1 MNQPSDNETHLDEK
15 PSDTDKAHQQNPQ
28 SVNSQ
33 SLIPAMPDPQA
44 ESELTAGKKDL
55 YVVGI
60 GASAGGLEALEKLFH
75 EMPMDTGM
83 AFVVIQHLSPDFE
96 TLMDELLARQ
106 TKLPIRTADNGMTLE
121 PNTIYLMPSK
131 VEMIVSGGK
140 LLLTEKSK
148 EGLTMPIDTFFRSLA
163 QDFGSRAIGV
173 ILSGAGSDGS
183 RGIVDI
189 HNAGGLVIV
198 QSEETARFSGMPRSA
213 IATGVADLIL
223 PPEEIAA
230 ALLRFARHP
239 VPGDILLQS
248 NGEPVGEDSFKRLMR
263 MLKNAHGIDFALYKP
278 STVMRRIQR
287 RLMLSKSLEDFDRY
301 VDRVASDPEELNALY
316 RDLLIGVTKFFRD
329 RDAFH
334 LIETIVVPDIIDRVP
349 PDEEIRVWV
358 AGCATGE
365 EAYSLAIILHEQLT
379 AADRPL
385 NVKIFATDVHQHSL
399 DIAATGVYPAK
410 ALQEVSPSRRDT
422 YFTKV
427 DDDFQVNSALRQM
440 VVFARHN
447 IITDAPFTRMDLISC
462 RNLLIYLQP
471 MAQKKALSL
480 FHFGLKKGGYLFLGP
495 SESPGDLTEEFD
507 CVDLHWRIYRK
518 RRDVRL
524 PPDLRM
530 PLAVEALA
538 SPRQAKELQGD
549 DQLLVYSQLV
559 NQFVPPSVLVDNR
572 RRIIHIFN
580 RAGQFLQIHDGRPSN
595 DILDNLDTDMKTAV
609 AGAIQRAAKERKPV
623 SYSGFQLERDG
634 QPQSIRLTVTPIFN
648 DLAEL
653 THYLISFEPMQP
665 LALSA
670 GAAESSEGAFEA
682 DDLSRARIASLETE
696 LQRTRENLQATI
708 EELETSNEELQA
720 ANEELI
726 ASNEELQS
734 TNEELHSVNE
744 ELYTVNAEYQKKIT
758 ELTELSEDM
767 DNLLSSTEVGVIFL
781 DSDLSIRKFTPLVR
795 KLFNISETDIG
806 RSFDHFTHN
815 IEYDRL
821 MDDIRSVHKSDQML
835 EREVRDRFG
844 HWHLLRICPYR
855 SKAQAEGIV
864 ITIVDIQ
871 SLKSTQQQLT
881 EKDRELRAILEYSPA
896 FMFIKDLD
904 GRYKIASGG
913 ALRHLGVTP
922 DEVVGKT
929 DYDLLPQATADLLRA
944 KDREVATTGKTIELE
959 FDFEK
964 DGVLHSI
971 HSTKYPLRD
980 ENGNITAVAGMWI
993 DILPRTV
1000 AEKKAKQALAYRD
1013 RFLATLSHELR
1024 NPISAMSNA
1033 VQLIQRKLDDPKTV
1047 RRAAEIFSRQ
1057 LVLVKRLLDDLLDL
1071 TRITRGEV
1079 ELRKRVIDLR
1089 EVAADAL
1096 LSTRSVVQSHE
1107 LNLETDISDERMPI
1121 YGDSVRLQ
1129 QVIVNLLVNATK
1141 YTPTGG
1147 QIYFSLKRE
1156 RNRAVLTVRDTGVG
1170 MNGELQK
1177 KIFEPFVQADETLA
1191 RSEGGLGLGLTL
1203 VKSIV
1208 EAHGGTVTAYSEGE
1222 GEGSTF
1228 TVSLPLTQR
1237 RLATHEEQ
1245 PSSDTN
1251 IEQLKLL
1258 IVEDIDDAR
1267 EMLKMLLEAEGYT
1280 VVAAPDG
1287 PTALRLIDSESPEVA
1302 LIDIGLPDMDGYELA
1317 RRIRQK
1323 YDKSQIRL
1331 IALTGYG
1338 RPSDRKKTRAAGFDG
1353 HLVKP
1358 VHLDQL
1364 EAELANVSSP

>member
-1 MNQPSDNETHLDEK
+1 MNQHSDVEAQADQQESNPSDE
-15 PSDTDKAHQQNPQ
+15 
-28 SVNSQ
+28 SQ
-33 SLIPAMPDPQA
+33 STFSRLSAEAPDPQTEDA
-44 ESELTAGKKDL
+44 PTVGQKDL

-60 GASAGGLEALEKLFH
+60 GASAGGLEALEKMFH

-83 AFVVIQHLSPDFE
+83 AFVVIQHLSPDFD

-106 TKLPIRTADNGMTLE
+106 TKLPIRTAENGMPLE

-213 IATGVADLIL
+213 IATGVVDLIL

-239 VPGDILLQS
+239 VPGDALLQA

-301 VDRVASDPEELNALY
+301 VERVASDPQELNALY

-334 LIETIVVPDIIDRVP
+334 LVETIVVPDIIDRVP
-349 PDEEIRVWV
+349 PEEEIRVWV

-399 DIAATGVYPAK
+399 DVAATGVYPAK
-410 ALQEVSPSRRDT
+410 ALQEVSPSRRSK

-427 DDDFQVNSALRQM
+427 DGDFQVSSALRQM

-447 IITDAPFTRMDLISC
+447 IITDAPFTRLDLISC

-471 MAQKKALSL
+471 MAQKKAMSL

-495 SESPGDLTEEFD
+495 SESPGDLTDEFD

-518 RRDVRL
+518 RRDARL

-538 SPRQAKELQGD
+538 SPKPTKELQGND
-549 DQLLVYSQLV
+549 ELHVYAQLV

-595 DILDNLDTDMKTAV
+595 DILDHLDMDLKTAV
-609 AGAIQRAAKERKPV
+609 AGAIQQAAKERKPV
-623 SYSGFQLERDG
+623 SYSGVQLERDG
-634 QPQSIRLTVTPIFN
+634 EPQSIRLIVTPIYSG
-648 DLAEL
+648 LAEL

-665 LALSA
+665 LALPA
-670 GAAESSEGAFEA
+670 GAAESAEGAFEA
-682 DDLSRARIASLETE
+682 DDLSRARIASLEAE

-781 DSDLSIRKFTPLVR
+781 DGDLAIRKFTPLVR
-795 KLFNISETDIG
+795 RLFNISETDIG

-815 IEYDRL
+815 IEYDQL
-821 MDDIRSVHKSDQML
+821 MDDIRSVHQSDQMV

-855 SKAQAEGIV
+855 SKSQIQGV
-864 ITIVDIQ
+864 VVTIIDIQ
-871 SLKSTQQQLT
+871 SLKQAQEQLT
-881 EKDRELRAILEYSPA
+881 EKDRELRAILEFSPA
-896 FMFIKDLD
+896 FMFIKDLN
-904 GRYKIASGG
+904 GQYRIAS
-913 ALRHLGVTP
+913 AAAERFLGVP
-922 DEVVGKT
+922 PEKVIGKT
-929 DYDLLPQATADLLRA
+929 VYDLLPRATADRLRA
-944 KDREVATTGKTIELE
+944 KDREVAATGKTIEFE
-959 FDFEK
+959 FEFEIQ
-964 DGVLHSI
+964 GVVRSI
-971 HSTKYPLRD
+971 HTTKYPLRD
-980 ENGNITAVAGMWI
+980 ERGNITAIAGMWI
-993 DILPRTV
+993 DILPRTL
-1000 AEKKAKQALAYRD
+1000 AEKKAKQTLAYRD

-1024 NPISAMSNA
+1024 NPVAAMNNA
-1033 VQLIQRKLDDPKTV
+1033 VQLIQRKLDDRDAV
-1047 RRAAEIFSRQ
+1047 RRAVEIFSRQ
-1057 LVLVKRLLDDLLDL
+1057 LVQVKRLLDDLLDL
-1071 TRITRGEV
+1071 SRIMRGEI

-1089 EVAADAL
+1089 EVTSDSILA
-1096 LSTRSVVQSHE
+1096 TRSVVQSHE
-1107 LNLETDISDERMPI
+1107 LNLESEITDKPLPV
-1121 YGDSVRLQ
+1121 YGDPVRLQ
-1129 QVIVNLLVNATK
+1129 QMIVNLLVNATK
-1141 YTPTGG
+1141 YTPAGG
-1147 QIYFSLKRE
+1147 QIHVALERK
-1156 RNRAVLTVRDTGVG
+1156 RNRAVLTIRDTGVG
-1170 MNGELQK
+1170 MSQDLLE

-1208 EAHGGTVTAYSEGE
+1208 EAHGGTVTAHSDGE
-1222 GEGSTF
+1222 GQGSTF

-1237 RLATHEEQ
+1237 TPKDDE
-1245 PSSDTN
+1245 PSKESDDQ
-1251 IEQLKLL
+1251 IDRPKLL

-1267 EMLKMLLEAEGYT
+1267 EMLKLLLESEGYE

-1287 PTALRLIDSESPEVA
+1287 PTALQLIETESPDVA
-1302 LIDIGLPDMDGYELA
+1302 LVDIGLPEMDGYELA

-1323 YDKSQIRL
+1323 YDKSEIRL

-1338 RPSDRKKTRAAGFDG
+1338 RPSDRKKARKAGFDG

-1364 EAELANVSSP
+1364 EAELARVSNP